1 MRNDLLIP
9 RIRTSDFLMSRDYRF
24 CPCLIGGQSA
34 VCTVIGLIRDVARMI
49 LTQIP
54 SAFSDLYYVFASVS
68 WTINEES
75 VKAGFVFAR

>member
-1 MRNDLLIP
+1 MC
-9 RIRTSDFLMSRDYRF
+9 IRDR
-24 CPCLIGGQSA
+24 
-34 VCTVIGLIRDVARMI
+34 IRDVARMI